1 MNSDTISYDVWEVEI
16 SVYDQGEIY
25 VVKNKTDFL
34 TDKKVHKT
42 GFVNY
47 VGIGIDA
54 RVTYNF

>member
-1 MNSDTISYDVWEVEI
+1 M
-16 SVYDQGEIY
+16 YDQGEIY